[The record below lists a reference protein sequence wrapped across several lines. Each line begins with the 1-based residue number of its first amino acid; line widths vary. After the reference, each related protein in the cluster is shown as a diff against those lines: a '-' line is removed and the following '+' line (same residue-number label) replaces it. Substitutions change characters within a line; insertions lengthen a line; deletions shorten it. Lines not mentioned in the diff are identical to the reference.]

1 MELFSFHTEKS
12 ESKEGKRAGEEGAEK
27 GEWFFF
33 ILRSHKVRRVLRMGN
48 YFLFI
53 LTSQK
58 VRRGSGQVRRGLR
71 RGNGF
76 FSFILRS
83 HKVRRG

>member
-1 MELFSFHTEKS
+1 M
-12 ESKEGKRAGEEGAEK
+12 
-27 GEWFFF
+27 
-33 ILRSHKVRRVLRMGN
+33 RRGLRMGN
-48 YFLFI
+48 GVLFK

-58 VRRGSGQVRRGLR
+58 VRRGSRQVRRGLR

-76 FSFILRS
+76 FIFFILRS